1 MSTRKRISKK
11 MVLWLVLAVLIGV
24 EFFVYTMLDNAVDNR
39 RYGKPLL
46 TVTDFSL
53 DGAQVTVTVENP
65 TGRQYRGTPNI
76 YLTDTPDIQEGFQ
89 MYLKPEGYYS
99 RINRSGSENYE
110 NSTVIPPQTSVTLT
124 CALTEEEQRRLEML
138 YDSAETLYACVPPS
152 YARSD
157 PDIQFYQ
164 IT

>member
-1 MSTRKRISKK
+1 MSTRKRTSKW
-11 MVLWLVLAVLIGV
+11 MLLWLVLAVLMGI
-24 EFFVYTMLDNAVDNR
+24 EFFVYTMLDNAVDSR
-39 RYGKPLL
+39 RYGQPLL
-46 TVTDFSL
+46 TVTAFSV
-53 DGAQVTVTVENP
+53 DGTQVTVTVENL

-110 NSTVIPPQTSVTLT
+110 SSTVIPPQASVTLT
-124 CALTEEEQRRLEML
+124 CTLTEEEQQRLETL
-138 YDSAETLYACVPPS
+138 YDSAGTLYACVPPS

-157 PDIQFYQ
+157 PNMQFYP